1 MKDGTKPLIV
11 LSKFRQTI
19 KIKIAEKFILNQ
31 NIAKRPSVLNAFG
44 RNPPL
49 ALLFATEQKY
59 TSEATME
66 SATESQ
72 PLE

>member
-1 MKDGTKPLIV
+1 MEDGTKPLIV
-11 LSKFRQTI
+11 LSKFYQTT

-31 NIAKRPSVLNAFG
+31 NIAKRPLVLNAFG

-59 TSEATME
+59 TCGAAMK
-66 SATESQ
+66 SAIQ
-72 PLE
+72 PQLLE